1 MSRKPLRSSLLG
13 GLLAFLF
20 LIGVWIFAAL
30 HLTSAAASPL
40 EFPFNLQSGLAADY
54 QADPLGARIYELRL
68 SIVQGLGA
76 GGGDPQSVPIPDS
89 LKEMM
94 SQPVPSATPRPATPE
109 PSEVPLQESTEL
121 PTQVPSATQ
130 DTTSVP
136 TGLPTN
142 APSAS
147 LQPSLTPTTGAAAM
161 AEPLPECSRLS
172 ITGVWIY
179 NGDQVRASVRNNN
192 PGRAYLTHTVF
203 EWPDVPAP
211 AYVDWMDF
219 NTRYYGQ
226 DDYSSPTT
234 SDGTW
239 LSINRTSTR
248 TWSADLDDEPAEGL
262 YGGFRVILTFEYPGS
277 GSCVIEGYT
286 YKAQPPTLTPSLT
299 KTPSPTRTPT
309 PSSTNTPTG
318 VAPSATWTDTA
329 VAPTEVPS
337 ATPSATDTETP
348 VPTDT
353 ETPVP
358 SPTA

>member
-1 MSRKPLRSSLLG
+1 LLG

-20 LIGVWIFAAL
+20 LLGVWIFAAL

-40 EFPFNLQSGLAADY
+40 EFPFNLQSGLDADY

-94 SQPVPSATPRPATPE
+94 SQPVPSATPRPATLE
-109 PSEVPLQESTEL
+109 PSEG
-121 PTQVPSATQ
+121 PTQASTQMPTATQ

-142 APSAS
+142 TPAAS
-147 LQPSLTPTTGAAAM
+147 LQPSPTPTTGAAAM
-161 AEPLPECSRLS
+161 ADPLPECSRLS

-179 NGDQVRASVRNNN
+179 NGEQVRASVRNNN
-192 PGRAYLTHTVF
+192 QTRAYLTQTLF
-203 EWPDVPAP
+203 EWPDVPSP

-219 NTRYYGQ
+219 NTRYYNNN
-226 DDYSSPTT
+226 DYSSPTT

-239 LSINRTSTR
+239 LSLNKTSTR
-248 TWSADLDDEPAEGL
+248 TWSADFDDEPAEGL
-262 YGGFRVILTFEYPGS
+262 YGGFKVILTFEYPGW
-277 GSCVIEGYT
+277 GSCVIESFT

-299 KTPSPTRTPT
+299 KTPTLTRTPT
-309 PSSTNTPTG
+309 PTKTSTPG
-318 VAPSATWTDTA
+318 PAPSATWTDTPA
-329 VAPTEVPS
+329 TATEVP
-337 ATPSATDTETP
+337 TETP
-348 VPTDT
+348 SPTDT

-358 SPTA
+358 DTDTPVPATPG